1 MIRLGVVA
9 DPQYADSDDG
19 AQFGSPERVRYYR
32 NSLCI
37 LDKAFEAFEASS
49 THHNIVLGDILDA
62 KTKRNGDTAACMKR
76 VIDTIENHI
85 GDSDQD
91 TEKVTFVCGNH
102 DFFNFTR
109 EAIFNLK
116 FFVPKQFQAQCSPE
130 RLYHCQE
137 MSEDIACIYLD
148 TYEVSV
154 DGGVGAQ
161 CQRATDIIKNNN
173 SNWGHNAD
181 WLAGLTEDK
190 KRFVPYNG
198 GMTDKQLLWLQ
209 DTLSSCKGK
218 GQRVIVFVHAALI
231 VGSCRPS
238 AVSWSA
244 EQALTLL
251 QDSGI
256 VLAVFSGHDHDGG
269 FLVDEVGIRHITPPA
284 PLEAPPGTAAY
295 GILHISVNKD
305 TQEESVRTRFEWRG
319 GDHYPRELR
328 SRINEGTLTDEE
340 MAQRAFWN
348 GEWWSR

>member
-76 VIDTIENHI
+76 VVDTIENHI

-109 EAIFNLK
+109 EAMINLK

-154 DGGVGAQ
+154 DGGQ
-161 CQRATDIIKNNN
+161 
-173 SNWGHNAD
+173 
-181 WLAGLTEDK
+181 
-190 KRFVPYNG
+190 
-198 GMTDKQLLWLQ
+198 
-209 DTLSSCKGK
+209 
-218 GQRVIVFVHAALI
+218 
-231 VGSCRPS
+231 
-238 AVSWSA
+238 A
-244 EQALTLL
+244 EQ
-251 QDSGI
+251 
-256 VLAVFSGHDHDGG
+256 V
-269 FLVDEVGIRHITPPA
+269 
-284 PLEAPPGTAAY
+284 
-295 GILHISVNKD
+295 
-305 TQEESVRTRFEWRG
+305 
-319 GDHYPRELR
+319 
-328 SRINEGTLTDEE
+328 
-340 MAQRAFWN
+340 
-348 GEWWSR
+348 